1 MTLGGLIIVSLVTA
15 ILGWLFG
22 AFVVRRQM
30 PGRFVATILLP
41 IAAIFAIQISSRI
54 GDPPAEAGW
63 QAVLVGAA
71 VLYAFFSLSVSLLM
85 AFIMERGWGYRAP

>member
-1 MTLGGLIIVSLVTA
+1 MTLGGLIIVSLITA

-22 AFVVRRQM
+22 AFVVRRQV
-30 PGRFVATILLP
+30 PGRFFATMLLP

-63 QAVLVGAA
+63 QVVLTGAA
-71 VLYAFFSLSVSLLM
+71 VLYSFFSLPVSLVV
-85 AFIMERGWGYRAP
+85 AFVMERGWGYRAP